1 MVRAAVCLTFSR
13 RACTNEL
20 VPKRQVVSEPARH
33 PLRWQGCCYRALA
46 VAAMPPALNTKETI
60 AKELDAETWLNVCGE
75 EAEKDFLFV
84 VEVYAKWCGPSE
96 AIIMTLKRIQ
106 MELSK
111 RKVKFAQI
119 EATEEIPELAKY
131 TTLSR
136 PHFLFFRNGEHMDTV
151 EGVNAPQIEKF
162 IGDFIP
168 EGVLEI
174 DEAADGDGDDD
185 D

>member
-1 MVRAAVCLTFSR
+1 M
-13 RACTNEL
+13 
-20 VPKRQVVSEPARH
+20 RH

-162 IGDFIP
+162 IGVFIP